1 MRLFC
6 LEVKR
11 VLKSR
16 RTLILLAV
24 ALILSVAMAYLPVAF
39 ESINRVNPDGS
50 RTELD
55 GIAAIEFKRDLYA
68 SVNGGVTPEKVSEA
82 LKTYQ
87 SLVNEYG
94 PTEGDSFPL
103 SVYIEQIVPIRPL
116 LRGLPELYADP
127 LTGIGADL
135 MDIAPEDVVQNYY
148 ELCKTHLADVMRNEQ
163 RDHPAAQQQ
172 AMEQYAEVDTPFQI
186 YPGLS
191 RDAFDYIEL
200 YILVLTVLCV
210 AIASPTFSG
219 EYQTGS
225 DSILRCTKNGRIRLA
240 ITKIAASFV
249 IFIVS
254 FAIGMTL
261 HLLICNLSFGM
272 DCLKSSMQMLFS
284 IINLSNINLGQLQIL
299 IVLAGL
305 LSILSCVSC
314 TLFLSAKCRD
324 SLTVLL
330 ISIAIVLI
338 PFFAYAALGV
348 NWISALL
355 PSAGIGM
362 QNNFL
367 YQLINFNYLH
377 IGKMSFWTPYII
389 LISAAVEVPI
399 FLFLAIRSY
408 CNHQVV

>member
-24 ALILSVAMAYLPVAF
+24 ALVLSVAMAYLPVAF
-39 ESINRVNPDGS
+39 ETINRPNPDGS
-50 RTELD
+50 KTELD
-55 GIAAIEFKRDLYA
+55 GIAAIKFTRELYA
-68 SVNGGVTPEKVSEA
+68 TVNGEVTSEKVSEA

-94 PTEGDSFPL
+94 PVEGDAFPL
-103 SVYIEQIVPIRPL
+103 SVNIEQIVPIRPL
-116 LRGLPELYADP
+116 LKALPELYADP
-127 LTGIGADL
+127 LTGIAADI
-135 MDIAPEDVVQNYY
+135 MDIDPEDVAQNYY
-148 ELCKTHLADVMRNEQ
+148 QLCKTHLADVMRNEQ
-163 RDHPAAQQQ
+163 RNYMTAQQQ
-172 AMEQYAEVDTPFQI
+172 AVEKYAKVETPFQL
-186 YPGLS
+186 YAGLS

-200 YILVLTVLCV
+200 YILVLTILCV

-219 EYQTGS
+219 EYQTGA
-225 DSILRCTKNGRIRLA
+225 DNILRCTKHGRTRLVV
-240 ITKIAASFV
+240 TKIAASFA

-261 HLLICNLSFGM
+261 HLMICNLSFGM

-284 IINLSNINLGQLQIL
+284 IINLPNINLGQLQIL
-299 IVLAGL
+299 IVLTGL
-305 LSILSCVSC
+305 LSILACISC

-377 IGKMSFWTPYII
+377 IGEMSFWTPYLI
-389 LISAAVEVPI
+389 LVSAAVEIPV
-399 FLFLAIRSY
+399 FLFLTVYSY
-408 CNHQVV
+408 NKHKVA

>member
-24 ALILSVAMAYLPVAF
+24 ALVLSVAMAYLPVAF

-55 GIAAIEFKRDLYA
+55 GIEAIEFKRELYSA
-68 SVNGGVTPEKVSEA
+68 VNGEVTPEKVSEA

-94 PTEGDSFPL
+94 PVEGDSFPL
-103 SVYIEQIVPIRPL
+103 SVNIEQIVPIRPL
-116 LRGLPELYADP
+116 LRGLSELYADP

-135 MDIAPEDVVQNYY
+135 MDIDPEDVAQNYY
-148 ELCKTHLADVMRNEQ
+148 QLCESHLADVMRNEQ
-163 RDHPAAQQQ
+163 RNYPTAQQQ
-172 AMEQYAEVDTPFQI
+172 AMEQYEKVDTPFQI

-191 RDAFDYIEL
+191 RDAFDYIEF
-200 YILVLTVLCV
+200 YILILAFLCV
-210 AIASPTFSG
+210 AIASPVFSG
-219 EYQTGS
+219 EYQTGA
-225 DSILRCTKNGRIRLA
+225 DQILRCTKHGRTRLA
-240 ITKIAASFV
+240 VTKIVASSA

-254 FAIGMTL
+254 FVVGMML
-261 HLLICNLSFGM
+261 HLLVCNLSFGT
-272 DCLKSSMQMLFS
+272 DCLKSSIQMLFS
-284 IINLSNINLGQLQIL
+284 IINLPNINLGQLQII

-305 LSILSCVSC
+305 LSIMACVSF
-314 TLFLSAKCRD
+314 TFFLSARCKD
-324 SLTVLL
+324 SLTALL
-330 ISIAIVLI
+330 ISIAVVLI
-338 PFFAYAALGV
+338 PFFAYTALGV
-348 NWISALL
+348 NWISAVL

-377 IGKMSFWTPYII
+377 IGNMSFWTPYVI
-389 LISAAVEVPI
+389 LIAAVVEIPV
-399 FLFLAIRSY
+399 FLLLTVRSY
-408 CNHQVV
+408 CKHQVA

>member
-1 MRLFC
+1 MRLFW

-24 ALILSVAMAYLPVAF
+24 ALVLSVAMAYLPVAF

-68 SVNGGVTPEKVSEA
+68 SVNGEVTPEKVSEA

-94 PTEGDSFPL
+94 PVEGDSFPL
-103 SVYIEQIVPIRPL
+103 SVNIEQIVPIRPL
-116 LRGLPELYADP
+116 LRGLSELYADP
-127 LTGIGADL
+127 LTGIGVDL
-135 MDIAPEDVVQNYY
+135 MDIDPEDVAQNYY
-148 ELCKTHLADVMRNEQ
+148 GLCKTHLADVMRNEQ
-163 RDHPAAQQQ
+163 RNYPAAQQQ
-172 AMEQYAEVDTPFQI
+172 AMEQYEKVDIPFQI

-191 RDAFDYIEL
+191 RDAFDYIEF
-200 YILVLTVLCV
+200 YILILAFLCV
-210 AIASPTFSG
+210 AIASPVFSG
-219 EYQTGS
+219 EYQTGA
-225 DSILRCTKNGRIRLA
+225 DQIMRCTKHGRTRLA
-240 ITKIAASFV
+240 VTKIAASSV

-254 FAIGMTL
+254 FAVGMTI
-261 HLLICNLSFGM
+261 HLLICNLSFGI

-284 IINLSNINLGQLQIL
+284 IINLPNINLRQLQII

-305 LSILSCVSC
+305 LSIMACVSF
-314 TLFLSAKCRD
+314 TFFLSARCKD
-324 SLTVLL
+324 SLTALL
-330 ISIAIVLI
+330 ISIAVVLI
-338 PFFAYAALGV
+338 PFFAYTALGV
-348 NWISALL
+348 NWISAVL

-377 IGKMSFWTPYII
+377 IGNMSFWTPYVI
-389 LISAAVEVPI
+389 LISAVIEIPV
-399 FLFLAIRSY
+399 FLLLTVRSY
-408 CNHQVV
+408 CKHQTA

>member
-68 SVNGGVTPEKVSEA
+68 SVNGEVTPEKVSEA

-94 PTEGDSFPL
+94 PTEGDFFPL

-389 LISAAVEVPI
+389 LISAAV
-399 FLFLAIRSY
+399 
-408 CNHQVV
+408 

>member
-68 SVNGGVTPEKVSEA
+68 SVNGEVTPEKVSEA

-94 PTEGDSFPL
+94 PTEGNSFPL

>member
-68 SVNGGVTPEKVSEA
+68 SVNGEVTPEKVSEA

-399 FLFLAIRSY
+399 FLFLDIRSY

>member
-68 SVNGGVTPEKVSEA
+68 SVNGEVTPEKVSEA

-389 LISAAVEVPI
+389 FVSPINAEVSGVAPRFLIP
-399 FLFLAIRSY
+399 
-408 CNHQVV
+408 

>member
-1 MRLFC
+1 
-6 LEVKR
+6 
-11 VLKSR
+11 
-16 RTLILLAV
+16 
-24 ALILSVAMAYLPVAF
+24 
-39 ESINRVNPDGS
+39 
-50 RTELD
+50 
-55 GIAAIEFKRDLYA
+55 
-68 SVNGGVTPEKVSEA
+68 
-82 LKTYQ
+82 
-87 SLVNEYG
+87 
-94 PTEGDSFPL
+94 
-103 SVYIEQIVPIRPL
+103 
-116 LRGLPELYADP
+116 
-127 LTGIGADL
+127 
-135 MDIAPEDVVQNYY
+135 
-148 ELCKTHLADVMRNEQ
+148 
-163 RDHPAAQQQ
+163 
-172 AMEQYAEVDTPFQI
+172 
-186 YPGLS
+186 
-191 RDAFDYIEL
+191 
-200 YILVLTVLCV
+200 
-210 AIASPTFSG
+210 
-219 EYQTGS
+219 
-225 DSILRCTKNGRIRLA
+225 
-240 ITKIAASFV
+240 
-249 IFIVS
+249 
-254 FAIGMTL
+254 
-261 HLLICNLSFGM
+261 
-272 DCLKSSMQMLFS
+272 MLFS

>member
-68 SVNGGVTPEKVSEA
+68 SVNGEVTPEKVSEA

-254 FAIGMTL
+254 FAIGITL

>member
-1 MRLFC
+1 
-6 LEVKR
+6 
-11 VLKSR
+11 
-16 RTLILLAV
+16 
-24 ALILSVAMAYLPVAF
+24 
-39 ESINRVNPDGS
+39 
-50 RTELD
+50 
-55 GIAAIEFKRDLYA
+55 
-68 SVNGGVTPEKVSEA
+68 
-82 LKTYQ
+82 
-87 SLVNEYG
+87 
-94 PTEGDSFPL
+94 
-103 SVYIEQIVPIRPL
+103 
-116 LRGLPELYADP
+116 
-127 LTGIGADL
+127 
-135 MDIAPEDVVQNYY
+135 
-148 ELCKTHLADVMRNEQ
+148 
-163 RDHPAAQQQ
+163 
-172 AMEQYAEVDTPFQI
+172 
-186 YPGLS
+186 
-191 RDAFDYIEL
+191 
-200 YILVLTVLCV
+200 
-210 AIASPTFSG
+210 
-219 EYQTGS
+219 
-225 DSILRCTKNGRIRLA
+225 
-240 ITKIAASFV
+240 
-249 IFIVS
+249 
-254 FAIGMTL
+254 
-261 HLLICNLSFGM
+261 M